1 MSIFRTG
8 DEINYLK
15 SLHTRNRP
23 VFYMAAE
30 HILSGKKTYAGEGMR
45 VNIKKVRLYLE
56 KRIAD
61 DKANERY

>member
-1 MSIFRTG
+1 
-8 DEINYLK
+8 
-15 SLHTRNRP
+15 
-23 VFYMAAE
+23 MAAE